1 MNSRE
6 EISIMAKYVGKRI
19 VPLPCGE
26 WVQTK
31 EYEMLSVVL
40 HSETG
45 DSYMA
50 KRQVPAGTAITDT
63 AFWMKSSDYSQ
74 QLQNVSDQL
83 TETLRQVRADN
94 DATESAIQESNAATV
109 QAVQLDNDA
118 TEQAIAQD
126 NENTKD
132 HVDEVTGNA
141 LAEMNQAKQSFNQTS
156 ATLTTR
162 MDSIAGS
169 ATEGTEV
176 LDARVDI
183 ENTTHENLGSHIRS
197 VGAKLNVEKE
207 AFRFLLDLA
216 ESAETEE
223 AEFGSIET
231 AVIDI
236 GGEVKTSTTLG
247 NTYRVSDAVEV
258 EPGAIYR
265 ISACGFFR
273 KYLYA
278 FYDAGGNFLE
288 GQFEENTVSLLYL
301 RDKLLVAPLNAATL
315 RIAWVEGS
323 KFTGKIGKVTAII
336 FPTGRLTGELLN
348 EYEVQKSTI
357 QMLYD
362 NTIAQIGSDLSLF
375 ETAENVELND
385 AGDALIDP
393 YTGEIKGLATPSD
406 SYRASDFIPVTPLE
420 ILRLTACS
428 HFGYDLYAW
437 YDNEQNFLRGLRSVE
452 GGEYTIK
459 EDELMIVPLDAAYIR
474 IAWIRGHATG
484 KLDRMSQI
492 GYRGEFEGTFTG
504 TIDGDVTGNISGTL
518 TGDYLKWSGKKWV
531 VVGDS
536 HTEHNIR
543 ATKNYHD
550 YVAEKTG
557 ITVVN
562 LGKSGAGYKRLEESN
577 KAFYQL
583 VASIPEDADV
593 VTIYGSGNDLSQPLG
608 EVTDTGTDTLCGCI
622 NTTIDNYNELFPGTP
637 LGIVT
642 PCPWSNANPASET
655 CAMALYSAAIV
666 EICKRR
672 SIPCLDLYHCSNL
685 RPWEAKFRELFY
697 TRDNGGG
704 CHPDENGH
712 AILAPKFAAFLE
724 QLIL

>member
-1 MNSRE
+1 
-6 EISIMAKYVGKRI
+6 MAKYVGKRV
-19 VPLPCGE
+19 VPKHCGA
-26 WVQTK
+26 WTKNK
-31 EYEMLSVVL
+31 EYEMLSIVL
-40 HSETG
+40 DEASGE
-45 DSYMA
+45 SYIS
-50 KRQVPAGTAITDT
+50 RRVVPAGTLLTDEYYWSICSL
-63 AFWMKSSDYSQ
+63 FSQ
-74 QLQNVSDQL
+74 QIADMGEEFEERQNQI
-83 TETLRQVRADN
+83 TQNNANTLAAIRQ
-94 DATESAIQESNAATV
+94 
-109 QAVQLDNDA
+109 DNDA
-118 TEQAIAQD
+118 TEQAIRDD
-126 NENTKD
+126 NDATEQAVKDDNTATKQ
-132 HVDEVTGNA
+132 HVEEVTGNA
-141 LAEMNQAKQSFNQTS
+141 LAEMNLAKQSFNQTS
-156 ATLTTR
+156 TTLTTR

-169 ATEGTEV
+169 ATEETEV

-197 VGAKLNVEKE
+197 VGAKLNVEKG
-207 AFRFLLDLA
+207 AFQLLLDLA
-216 ESAETEE
+216 ESAETED
-223 AEFGSIET
+223 AEFGCIET

-265 ISACGFFR
+265 ISACGFYR

-278 FYDAGGNFLE
+278 FYDADGNFLE

-323 KFTGKIGKVTAII
+323 KFTGEIGKVTAII
-336 FPTGRLTGELLN
+336 FPTGRLTGELLSD
-348 EYEVQKSTI
+348 YEVQKETI
-357 QMLYD
+357 QTLYD
-362 NTIAQIGSDLSLF
+362 NAIAQIGSDLRLF
-375 ETAENVELND
+375 EVAEDVELND
-385 AGDALIDP
+385 VGNALIDP
-393 YTGEIKGLATPSD
+393 YTGEIKGLATPSQ
-406 SYRASDFIPVTPLE
+406 SYRVSDFIPVTALE
-420 ILRLTACS
+420 VLRLTASS
-428 HFGYDLYAW
+428 HFGYDLYGF
-437 YDNEQNFLRGLRSVE
+437 YDAEQKFLRGLRSE
-452 GGEYTIK
+452 QGNDNTTI
-459 EDELMIVPLDAAYIR
+459 EDELLIIPNDVAYIR
-474 IAWIRGHATG
+474 IAWRIGTNVG
-484 KLDRMSQI
+484 KVERLVQK
-492 GYRGEFEGTFTG
+492 GFKGQFEGTFTG
-504 TIDGDVTGNISGTL
+504 EINASGTL
-518 TGDYLKWSGKKWV
+518 TGDHLKWSGKKWV

-642 PCPWSNANPASET
+642 PCPWSNANPANEN

-724 QLIL
+724 YLIM

>member
-1 MNSRE
+1 MAEYIEYHPLKFWLDPASIAEIVAHIQTYLVNNPINSTT
-6 EISIMAKYVGKRI
+6 EIETIIHDYLIAHPEIIGGVRSINGQT
-19 VPLPCGE
+19 GE
-26 WVQTK
+26 
-31 EYEMLSVVL
+31 VVL
-40 HSETG
+40 TADNISGGENVTIKDVL
-45 DSYMA
+45 DSLQDQIDDIVA
-50 KRQVPAGTAITDT
+50 SIP
-63 AFWMKSSDYSQ
+63 SDYQ
-74 QLQNVSDQL
+74 QLIDDVSDLKSTFQL
-83 TETLRQVRADN
+83 
-94 DATESAIQESNAATV
+94 
-109 QAVQLDNDA
+109 
-118 TEQAIAQD
+118 
-126 NENTKD
+126 
-132 HVDEVTGNA
+132 
-141 LAEMNQAKQSFNQTS
+141 
-156 ATLTTR
+156 
-162 MDSIAGS
+162 
-169 ATEGTEV
+169 
-176 LDARVDI
+176 
-183 ENTTHENLGSHIRS
+183 
-197 VGAKLNVEKE
+197 
-207 AFRFLLDLA
+207 LLDLA

-223 AEFGSIET
+223 AEFGCIET

-265 ISACGFFR
+265 ISACGYYR

-278 FYDAGGNFLE
+278 FYDADGNFLE

-348 EYEVQKSTI
+348 EYEVQKGTI

-406 SYRASDFIPVTPLE
+406 GYRASDFIPVTPLE

-459 EDELMIVPLDAAYIR
+459 EDELMVVPLDAAYIR

-504 TIDGDVTGNISGTL
+504 TIDGDVKGNISGTL

-642 PCPWSNANPASET
+642 PCPWSNANPANEN

-724 QLIL
+724 YLIM

>member
-1 MNSRE
+1 
-6 EISIMAKYVGKRI
+6 MAKYVGKRV
-19 VPLPCGE
+19 VPKHCGA
-26 WVQTK
+26 WSKNK
-31 EYEMLSVVL
+31 EYEMLSIVLDEASGESYISRRVV
-40 HSETG
+40 
-45 DSYMA
+45 
-50 KRQVPAGTAITDT
+50 PPGTLLTDEYYWSICSL
-63 AFWMKSSDYSQ
+63 FSQ
-74 QLQNVSDQL
+74 QIADMGEEFEERQNQI
-83 TETLRQVRADN
+83 TQNNANTLAAIRQ
-94 DATESAIQESNAATV
+94 
-109 QAVQLDNDA
+109 DNDA
-118 TEQAIAQD
+118 TEQAIRDD
-126 NENTKD
+126 NDATEQAVKDDNTATKQ
-132 HVDEVTGNA
+132 HVEEVTGNA
-141 LAEMNQAKQSFNQTS
+141 LAEMNLAKQSFNQTS
-156 ATLTTR
+156 TTLTTR

-169 ATEGTEV
+169 ATEETEV

-183 ENTTHENLGSHIRS
+183 ENTMHENLGSHIRS
-197 VGAKLNVEKE
+197 VGAKLNVEKG
-207 AFRFLLDLA
+207 AFQLLLDLA
-216 ESAETEE
+216 ESAETED
-223 AEFGSIET
+223 AEFGCIET

-265 ISACGFFR
+265 ISACGFYR

-278 FYDAGGNFLE
+278 FYDADGNFLE

-323 KFTGKIGKVTAII
+323 KFTGEIGKVTAII
-336 FPTGRLTGELLN
+336 FPTGRLTGELLSD
-348 EYEVQKSTI
+348 YEVQKEII
-357 QMLYD
+357 QTLYD
-362 NTIAQIGSDLSLF
+362 NAIAQIGSKLSLF
-375 ETAENVELND
+375 EVAEEVELND
-385 AGDALIDP
+385 VGNALIDP
-393 YTGEIKGLATPSD
+393 YTGEIKGLATPSQ
-406 SYRASDFIPVTPLE
+406 SYRVSDFIPVSALE
-420 ILRLTACS
+420 VLRLTASS
-428 HFGYDLYAW
+428 HFGYDLYGF
-437 YDNEQNFLRGLRSVE
+437 YDADQKFLRGLRSQE
-452 GGEYTIK
+452 GGTNTTI
-459 EDELMIVPLDAAYIR
+459 EDELLIVPDDVAFIR
-474 IAWIRGHATG
+474 IAWRIGTNVG
-484 KLDRMSQI
+484 KVVRLVQK
-492 GYRGEFEGTFTG
+492 GYKGQFEGAFTG
-504 TIDGDVTGNISGTL
+504 EINASGTL

-642 PCPWSNANPASET
+642 PCPWSNANPANEN

-724 QLIL
+724 YLIM

>member
-1 MNSRE
+1 
-6 EISIMAKYVGKRI
+6 MAKYVGKRV
-19 VPLPCGE
+19 VPKHCGA
-26 WVQTK
+26 WTKNK
-31 EYEMLSVVL
+31 EYEMLSIVLDEASGESYISRRVVP
-40 HSETG
+40 
-45 DSYMA
+45 
-50 KRQVPAGTAITDT
+50 VGTLLTDEYYWSICSL
-63 AFWMKSSDYSQ
+63 FSQ
-74 QLQNVSDQL
+74 QIADMGEEFEERQNQI
-83 TETLRQVRADN
+83 TQNNANTLASIRQ
-94 DATESAIQESNAATV
+94 
-109 QAVQLDNDA
+109 DNDA
-118 TEQAIAQD
+118 TEQAIKDD
-126 NENTKD
+126 NDATEQSIKDDNTATKQ
-132 HVDEVTGNA
+132 HVEEVTGNA

-156 ATLTTR
+156 TTLTTR

-169 ATEGTEV
+169 ATEETEV

-197 VGAKLNVEKE
+197 VGAKLNVEKD
-207 AFRFLLDLA
+207 AFKFLLDLA

-231 AVIDI
+231 GVIDI

-265 ISACGFFR
+265 ISACGFYR

-278 FYDAGGNFLE
+278 FYDADGNFLE

-315 RIAWVEGS
+315 RIAWVESS
-323 KFTGKIGKVTAII
+323 KFTGKIGRVTAIV
-336 FPTGRLTGELLN
+336 FPTGRLTGELLSD
-348 EYEVQKSTI
+348 YEVQKETI
-357 QMLYD
+357 QTLYD
-362 NTIAQIGSDLSLF
+362 NAIAQIGSDLSLF
-375 ETAENVELND
+375 EVAEDVELND
-385 AGDALIDP
+385 VGNALIDP
-393 YTGEIKGLATPSD
+393 YTGEIKGLATPSQ
-406 SYRASDFIPVTPLE
+406 SYRVSDFIPVSALE
-420 ILRLTACS
+420 VLRLTASS
-428 HFGYDLYAW
+428 HFGYDLYGF
-437 YDNEQNFLRGLRSVE
+437 YDADQKFLRGLRSQE
-452 GGEYTIK
+452 GGTNTTI
-459 EDELMIVPLDAAYIR
+459 EDELLIVPDDVAFIR
-474 IAWIRGHATG
+474 IAWRIGTNVG
-484 KLDRMSQI
+484 KVVRLVQK
-492 GYRGEFEGTFTG
+492 GYKGQFEGTFTG
-504 TIDGDVTGNISGTL
+504 EINASGTL

-642 PCPWSNANPASET
+642 PCPWSNANPANEN

-724 QLIL
+724 YLIM